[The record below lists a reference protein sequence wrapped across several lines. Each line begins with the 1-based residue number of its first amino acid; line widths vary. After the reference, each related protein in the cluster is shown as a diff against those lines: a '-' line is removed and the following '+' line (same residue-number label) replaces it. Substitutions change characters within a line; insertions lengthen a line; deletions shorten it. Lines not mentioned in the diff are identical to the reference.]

1 MIAPGEQVISLIMET
16 LILLL
21 TELAEA
27 IVSTLESLT
36 MANITLLVILQIL
49 LELAFNL
56 AFLLVRLKE

>member
-1 MIAPGEQVISLIMET
+1 MIALGEQVISLIMET

-49 LELAFNL
+49 LELGFNL
-56 AFLLVRLKE
+56 VFLLVRLKE